1 MLRPTGPL
9 LVGCGPR
16 IGRILRAFR
25 GKLPDPKADKAG
37 RNLSSQSPTQTIAQT
52 GTLRLR
58 EEKGRR
64 RQPSS
69 RWPARG
75 AEAGCGAGELSS
87 RPLAALRDVV
97 FSAPGAFS
105 PPPTL
110 RRSQGPGAGEA
121 PVPDL
126 RQPPRLKPEPVWLAG
141 GVWKRRQPAGCARSA
156 ALPSAGVGPKV
167 APSAPRSLPGLWP
180 RG

>member
-1 MLRPTGPL
+1 M
-9 LVGCGPR
+9 
-16 IGRILRAFR
+16 
-25 GKLPDPKADKAG
+25 
-37 RNLSSQSPTQTIAQT
+37 SSQSPTQTIAQT

-121 PVPDL
+121 RCPTSVSPLGSSQSQCGSPEASGRDAN
-126 RQPPRLKPEPVWLAG
+126 PRA
-141 GVWKRRQPAGCARSA
+141 ARSPQRCPLLASARRSRLLPRA
-156 ALPSAGVGPKV
+156 ASRVF
-167 APSAPRSLPGLWP
+167 GLEVDGSKRP
-180 RG
+180 YFTARNPACRGQESKAAVRVRLT